1 MIRFGYACKVLGV
14 PETDTRTCTLK
25 YATPEK
31 LLEISRYNLAA
42 LQRMVQYT
50 RAQQIGLLRL
60 SSDVIPLASHP
71 HIQFDWQNLCGPEL
85 EALAQSIEGQS
96 IEAQNIEAQNIE
108 SQGASNQ
115 AKQHGH
121 LGMPASFM
129 KNAASGAAYNLDDR
143 ADNGPD
149 NGPDNGAG
157 SEAGSGLGSGA
168 SSGPDN
174 GAGSGA
180 ASEASSGASSG
191 VSNGVSSGAGSTRNK
206 AKGCNYPLR
215 VSMHPGQ
222 YTVLN
227 SPHPQVV
234 ERAMAD
240 LLFHAQF
247 LDALAVPQSA
257 KIILHVG
264 GVYDDKKAALKRF
277 KIAFEKLPECVVR
290 RLILENDERCYA
302 IDEVLALC
310 ESLQVPAIF
319 DVFHH
324 SILAPNQGTTLSWL
338 LESGKTWKEQ
348 DGTQKIHYS
357 QQLPKGKPGSHSLSI
372 ASADFLT
379 FYQQIQNL
387 NLDIMLEVKDK
398 NLSAIK
404 CQNLCTQNLP
414 RRALTDEW
422 ARYKYTVLEKSPSH
436 YQQFRNYLKA
446 DNPDALGFYKL
457 LEQALAQP
465 LTPGNALNAAQHVW
479 GYLDELATPAEKKKV
494 LEKFQI
500 LKTSLLPLPS
510 LKKQFYT
517 LAQQQKQTYLL
528 QSLYFYPV

>member
-14 PETDTRTCTLK
+14 PETATRSCTLK
-25 YATPEK
+25 HASAEK
-31 LLEISRYNLAA
+31 LLEISRHNLAA
-42 LQRMVQYT
+42 LQRMVEYN

-85 EALAQSIEGQS
+85 EALGQS
-96 IEAQNIEAQNIE
+96 IQGQRVINRAEQNSSAKPANALENIGSNSKINAQAGRVTDVNAREAHNPGNSHNLRNPSDLREAHN
-108 SQGASNQ
+108 S
-115 AKQHGH
+115 
-121 LGMPASFM
+121 
-129 KNAASGAAYNLDDR
+129 R
-143 ADNGPD
+143 
-149 NGPDNGAG
+149 
-157 SEAGSGLGSGA
+157 
-168 SSGPDN
+168 
-174 GAGSGA
+174 
-180 ASEASSGASSG
+180 
-191 VSNGVSSGAGSTRNK
+191 K
-206 AKGCNYPLR
+206 AHNYPIR

-227 SPHPQVV
+227 SPHPEVV
-234 ERAMAD
+234 ERAIAD

-247 LDALAVPQSA
+247 LDALGVDATA

-264 GVYDDKKAALKRF
+264 GVYGDKKAALARF
-277 KIAFEKLPECVVR
+277 KMAFEKLPECVVQ
-290 RLILENDERCYA
+290 RLVLENDERSYA
-302 IDEVLALC
+302 IDEVLTLC
-310 ESLQVPAIF
+310 ESLQIPAVF

-324 SILAPNQGTTLSWL
+324 SILAPKQGTSLSWL
-338 LESGKTWKEQ
+338 AESAKTWKAK
-348 DGTQKIHYS
+348 DGRQKIHYS
-357 QQLPKGKPGSHSLSI
+357 QQLAKGKPGSHSLSI
-372 ASADFLT
+372 AMEEFLA
-379 FYQQIQNL
+379 FYQQIQNFDV
-387 NLDIMLEVKDK
+387 DIMLEVKDK

-404 CQNLCTQNLP
+404 CQNLCAQNLP

-436 YQQFRNYLKA
+436 YQQFRTYLKA
-446 DNPDALGFYKL
+446 DKPSPLGFYQL

-479 GYLDELATPAEKKKV
+479 GYLDELASPTEKKKV

-500 LKTSLLPLPS
+500 LKTSLAPLPS

-517 LAQQQKQTYLL
+517 LAQQQKQAYLL